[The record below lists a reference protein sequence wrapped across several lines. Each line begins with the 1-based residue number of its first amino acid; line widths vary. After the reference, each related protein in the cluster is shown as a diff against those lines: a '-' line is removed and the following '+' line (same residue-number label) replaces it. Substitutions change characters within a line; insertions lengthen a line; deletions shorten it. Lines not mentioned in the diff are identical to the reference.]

1 MTDVNGK
8 VAWITGASS
17 GIGRELARVMSE
29 NGASIILSGRRVKAL
44 EEVAACLKTDTLI
57 LPFEVAD
64 FDILES
70 KVSIAWHWKGRVDI
84 LVNNAGI
91 GQRSLAIE
99 TVPQVYRD
107 IIDIDLTAPI
117 LLTQLQLK
125 KMASAGGAHIV
136 SISSVAGRIGTPMR
150 TAYCAAKHG
159 LIGYMEALRSEVCK
173 PHNIQ
178 VTNILPGSTT
188 TDVARNALTGDG
200 SKRGD
205 SDINIEGGIAVRDC
219 AEAILEA
226 VQNNVPERMIARG
239 LELEFAKLRHADP
252 DQFFAQSVEIGAK
265 TVEHGLLST
274 Q

>member
-8 VAWITGASS
+8 VVWITGASS
-17 GIGRELARVMSE
+17 GIGRELAHVMAE
-29 NGASIILSGRRVKAL
+29 NGATIILSGRRVTAL
-44 EEVAACLKTDTLI
+44 EKVANDLSTETLI
-57 LPFEVAD
+57 LPFEAAD
-64 FDILES
+64 YDLLES
-70 KVSIAWHWKGRVDI
+70 KVAVAWDWKGRVDI

-125 KMASAGGAHIV
+125 RMADAGGAHIV

-178 VTNILPGSTT
+178 VTNILPGSTA
-188 TDVARNALTGDG
+188 TDVARNALTSDG
-200 SKRGD
+200 SKRGE
-205 SDINIEGGIAVRDC
+205 SDVNIDGGIPVREC
-219 AEAILEA
+219 AEKILEA
-226 VQNNVPERMIARG
+226 VRENMPERMIARG
-239 LELEFAKLRHADP
+239 LELEFARLRHADP
-252 DQFFAQSVEIGAK
+252 DRFFAQSVEIGAQ
-265 TVEHGLLST
+265 TAEHGILNT